1 MTEDQGVIGPAARV
15 EGLEDPARDP
25 GEVWAVARDESA
37 AHSGDVARV
46 TKRGFYRLVWLG
58 DGGLRAYDRQ
68 AFSTLERAEERR
80 DQESRGLGI
89 AWHSALPSGVV
100 MLDGQWL
107 GTARASTRYSEPLFG
122 REHPA
127 YRDVGPWIASECIVV
142 HAQPREWIGKLFLD
156 PAGSGSVWSGREL
169 LKVRDHRICDFAP
182 VGYRGLY
189 AWNVQ
194 ATQELGGRL
203 DDADGF
209 ALVQLTREQRERWRL
224 SRLGEY
230 AVFERPQEWVV
241 TGRSDFIRRPWRAV
255 ALSTCQ
261 LLELFEEDR
270 LRPETEKPIYRAALL
285 APEGLVALG
294 PEGYTTLESAVEV
307 FKARGRAGTEVR
319 AVTRCRGLPADLTRI
334 DGFSFESGRHRI
346 EPGAGSEV
354 VWVDPSGAGV
364 PVTDGNGAGFVLGR
378 SRLVRVVDGLI
389 SERCG
394 EGLSGAPAWIYRA
407 FAKLRVEPL
416 TPHVDGVVVKVTR
429 DEAEMWGLP
438 DGTKAVLLLRG
449 RSAGSVTWRCLDGEA
464 LKSLRPE
471 DVVVPVS
478 RRGGDVPAGVDA
490 GTAGVAEG

>member
-1 MTEDQGVIGPAARV
+1 MTEDGRVIGPAIRVGAPEDLARDRV
-15 EGLEDPARDP
+15 ERWPLAGDK
-25 GEVWAVARDESA
+25 SA
-37 AHSGDVARV
+37 AHSGDAPAG
-46 TKRGFYRLVWLG
+46 TERGFYRLVGLG

-68 AFSTLERAEERR
+68 AFSTLERAEECR
-80 DQESRGLGI
+80 DQESRDLGI

-107 GTARASTRYSEPLFG
+107 CTAREATRYSEPLFG
-122 REHPA
+122 GEHPA
-127 YRDVGPWIASECIVV
+127 HRDVGPWVASACIVV
-142 HAQPREWIGKLFLD
+142 HVQPREWIGRLFLD
-156 PAGSGSVWSGREL
+156 AAGSGSVWSGREL
-169 LKVRDHRICDFAP
+169 LKVMDHRICDFAP
-182 VGYRGLY
+182 EGYRGLY

-194 ATQELGGRL
+194 ATQELGSRL
-203 DDADGF
+203 DDADRF
-209 ALVQLTREQRERWRL
+209 ALVQLTREQRARWRV
-224 SRLGEY
+224 SRIGEY
-230 AVFERPQEWVV
+230 AVFERPEEWVV
-241 TGRSDFIRRPWRAV
+241 TGRSEFIRRPWRAV
-255 ALSTCQ
+255 ALSARQ

-294 PEGYTTLESAVEV
+294 PEGYTSLEGALEV

-334 DGFSFESGRHRI
+334 DGLPFESGRLRI

-354 VWVDPSGAGV
+354 AWVDPAGAGV
-364 PVTDGNGAGFVLGR
+364 PVMDGNGAGFVLGR

-389 SERCG
+389 SERYG
-394 EGLSGAPAWIYRA
+394 DGLSGAPAWIYRV

-416 TPHVDGVVVKVTR
+416 TRHVHSVVVKVTSE
-429 DEAEMWGLP
+429 EAETWGLP

-449 RSAGSVTWRCLDGEA
+449 RSAGSVTWRCLDGEV

-471 DVVVPVS
+471 DAVSVS

-490 GTAGVAEG
+490 GTAGVGEG